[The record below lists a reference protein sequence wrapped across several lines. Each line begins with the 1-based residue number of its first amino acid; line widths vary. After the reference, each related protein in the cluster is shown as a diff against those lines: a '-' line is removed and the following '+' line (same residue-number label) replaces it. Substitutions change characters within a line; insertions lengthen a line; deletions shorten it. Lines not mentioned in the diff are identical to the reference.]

1 MQEEVITD
9 AVDEGLVG
17 VMPTFIKETFPDA
30 GATDTLDD
38 LSSTEVDVPGYGGGG
53 GSLSIREKI

>member
-1 MQEEVITD
+1 
-9 AVDEGLVG
+9 
-17 VMPTFIKETFPDA
+17 MPTFIKETFPDA

-38 LSSTEVDVPGYGGGG
+38 LSSTGVDVPGYGGGG

>member
-1 MQEEVITD
+1 
-9 AVDEGLVG
+9 
-17 VMPTFIKETFPDA
+17 MPTFIKETFPET

>member
-1 MQEEVITD
+1 
-9 AVDEGLVG
+9 
-17 VMPTFIKETFPDA
+17 MPTFIKETFPDA

-53 GSLSIREKI
+53 GSLSTQKNVNHMSIIWCTMSCGL